1 MKVEKAK
8 EGRGDDD
15 EKYVHVLVLFI
26 GRTLGARRM
35 KVRQTRRTYIIVVVY
50 NMYQRLRR
58 IYLKSP

>member
-8 EGRGDDD
+8 EGRDDDDD

-35 KVRQTRRTYIIVVVY
+35 KVRYKHVEPT
-50 NMYQRLRR
+50 
-58 IYLKSP
+58 